1 MEIPKKKKKNTQFSE
16 KIEDRFEQNKA
27 RILNEKSFRINLAP
41 GFGVH

>member
-1 MEIPKKKKKNTQFSE
+1 MKTPTKKNTQFSE

-27 RILNEKSFRINLAP
+27 RVLNEKSFRINLAP